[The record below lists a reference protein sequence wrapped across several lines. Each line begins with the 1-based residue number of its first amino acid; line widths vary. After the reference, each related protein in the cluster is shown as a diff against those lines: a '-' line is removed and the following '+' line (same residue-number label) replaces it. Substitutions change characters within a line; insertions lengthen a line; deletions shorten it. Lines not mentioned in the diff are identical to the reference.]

1 MLLLNAEEGRGVDT
15 RFKKAAHVV
24 ILAKVQSHHE
34 VQQMIGRSCRTR
46 GVCEGTLYA
55 VGEERPIQVMERRR
69 KNRVIS
75 LMDLERLLELLE
87 KKGKDIAVIKTLL
100 SIAESKTR
108 VVSLDDLKGVME
120 EGVFNRV
127 CKGVIQ

>member
-1 MLLLNAEEGRGVDT
+1 
-15 RFKKAAHVV
+15 
-24 ILAKVQSHHE
+24 
-34 VQQMIGRSCRTR
+34 
-46 GVCEGTLYA
+46 
-55 VGEERPIQVMERRR
+55 MERLR
-69 KNRVIS
+69 KNGVIS
-75 LMDLERLLELLE
+75 LMDMERLLELLE

-100 SIAESKTR
+100 SAAESKTR

>member
-1 MLLLNAEEGRGVDT
+1 MLLLNAEEVRGVDT
-15 RFKKAAHVV
+15 RFKKTVHVV

-34 VQQMIGRSCRTR
+34 VQEMIGRSCRTR

-55 VGEERPIQVMERRR
+55 VGEERLIQVMERLR
-69 KNRVIS
+69 KNGVIS
-75 LMDLERLLELLE
+75 LMDMERLLELLE

-100 SIAESKTR
+100 SAAESKTR

>member
-55 VGEERPIQVMERRR
+55 VGEERLR
-69 KNRVIS
+69 KNGVIS
-75 LMDLERLLELLE
+75 LMDMERLLELLE
-87 KKGKDIAVIKTLL
+87 KKGKDIAVIKTLI
-100 SIAESKTR
+100 SAAAESKTR